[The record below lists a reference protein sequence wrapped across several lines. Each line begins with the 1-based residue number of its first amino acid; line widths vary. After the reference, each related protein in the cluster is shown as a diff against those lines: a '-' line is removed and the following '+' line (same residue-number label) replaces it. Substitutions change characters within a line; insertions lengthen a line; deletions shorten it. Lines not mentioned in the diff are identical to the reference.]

1 MILINSS
8 KQKNSTR
15 NLFYK
20 KRKKNH
26 KNNAVVDL
34 NVIYSACHW
43 EERFSQLRKDI
54 LLVTLHFLPNCIL
67 FNYLSKSQKTKK
79 EMKINYT
86 FPHFLLLVSKMCV
99 GRVTSK
105 FGSAPTQ
112 LLIRYLSKSASLVLS
127 KMFLGQKPKARV

>member
-1 MILINSS
+1 M
-8 KQKNSTR
+8 
-15 NLFYK
+15 
-20 KRKKNH
+20 
-26 KNNAVVDL
+26 

-105 FGSAPTQ
+105 FGRVRQ
-112 LLIRYLSKSASLVLS
+112 LSCWFDISLNRQASTFKNVPWAKAKGASLTDTSLGHCSSNSITRACEMSSLS
-127 KMFLGQKPKARV
+127 FHE